1 MYEDIRNKSTI
12 SHSDVIALNF
22 VASSPPYVFR
32 RHYRQGLRSHVMEVL
47 SPADVI
53 LEKTGTVIDGVLQF
67 TRAIPSSMFR
77 IFRSKFETLEEAWA
91 EIERFKIVSEYLVPD
106 FMAHSTEFIVEYHG
120 PHGSEVMLC
129 GFQKY
134 IEGEILDPWT
144 ILDAANLLPTIYTEM
159 RDRGASMSLSKDEW
173 VLDARRKGSQLIDRY
188 KQMIT
193 HAGYIPDLAGVGNLI
208 ITSNGEICLV
218 DINNISPVY
227 NASTIPLDERGYP
240 VCDKS
245 IEAISLIEEKIVG
258 RPINMEEKI
267 YQLFLNSQRKRM
279 VKEKVE
285 LFSKEFVEN

>member
-1 MYEDIRNKSTI
+1 M
-12 SHSDVIALNF
+12 
-22 VASSPPYVFR
+22 
-32 RHYRQGLRSHVMEVL
+32 
-47 SPADVI
+47 
-53 LEKTGTVIDGVLQF
+53 LQF
-67 TRAIPSSMFR
+67 PRAIPSSMFR

-159 RDRGASMSLSKDEW
+159 RDRGASISLSKDEW

-227 NASTIPLDERGYP
+227 NGSTIPLDERGYP